1 MRNLFYILRK
11 FYLKLIGHVFT
22 SYAIPIKHTVIVCVT
37 FSGKYHHPFPV
48 KEMKRKRKTL
58 LNPWMSKGLQKS
70 SKKKQK
76 LYDRFLKNR
85 TDLNEKSYKDY
96 KSLFE
101 ILKEKSKQLF
111 HKQKLTYCE
120 SNVKKTRD
128 TIKEVVGR

>member
-1 MRNLFYILRK
+1 
-11 FYLKLIGHVFT
+11 
-22 SYAIPIKHTVIVCVT
+22 
-37 FSGKYHHPFPV
+37 
-48 KEMKRKRKTL
+48 MKRKRKTL

-85 TDLNEKSYKDY
+85 TDLNEKSDKDY